1 MKSKTKINKQLRKK
15 GNPELVETIMDARKN
30 KGWYRVSEI
39 LSSPRK
45 NKLQKNLNIIN
56 KESKDGETIVIPGK
70 VLSVGELD
78 KKIRI
83 IALSFSKNAREKIL
97 KSGGKVS
104 TIFEEIKKN
113 PEAKEVKILE

>member
-15 GNPELVETIMDARKN
+15 NNPELVETIMDARKN
-30 KGWYRVSEI
+30 KKWYRVSEI

-45 NKLQKNLNIIN
+45 NKLEKNLDIIN

>member
-1 MKSKTKINKQLRKK
+1 
-15 GNPELVETIMDARKN
+15 
-30 KGWYRVSEI
+30 VSEI

-45 NKLQKNLNIIN
+45 NKLQKNLDIIN

-78 KKIRI
+78 KKVRI

-113 PEAKEVKILE
+113 PDAKEVKILE

>member
-15 GNPELVETIMDARKN
+15 QNPDLVDTIINARKN
-30 KGWYRVSEI
+30 KKWFRVSEI

-45 NKLQKNLNIIN
+45 NKLEKNLDMIN

-83 IALSFSKNAREKIL
+83 IALSFSKNAREDIKIWR
-97 KSGGKVS
+97 KDFNN
-104 TIFEEIKKN
+104 IRRN
-113 PEAKEVKILE
+113 